1 MTKRAGG
8 GKKAAGIS
16 DATVQLRTGKGWK
29 EWFSILDHIGGKK
42 KTHRELVI
50 FLNQRYP
57 RLGGWWE
64 QMITVAYE
72 QARGLREKHQQA
84 SGFTANISKTVAV
97 PVAKLYRS
105 WADGAVRSRWLMG
118 KKLDVRKATP
128 HKSIRFTGDAG
139 KSNLEVNF
147 IARAAGKSQV
157 AVQQSRLA
165 DAKAVRRCKAYW
177 GDRLE
182 SLKAYLEK

>member
-1 MTKRAGG
+1 MKKAGG
-8 GKKAAGIS
+8 GKKTAAIS

-57 RLGGWWE
+57 RVGGWWE

-84 SGFTANISKTVAV
+84 SGFTANVSKTVGA
-97 PVAKLYRS
+97 PVARLYRAWTES
-105 WADGAVRSRWLMG
+105 STRSRWLRNM
-118 KKLDVRKATP
+118 KFAVRKATRN
-128 HKSIRFTGDAG
+128 KSLRITWEDG
-139 KSNLEVNF
+139 KTNLEVNF
-147 IARAAGKSQV
+147 YAKRAGKSQV
-157 AVQQSRLA
+157 VVQHNRLA
-165 DAKAVRRCKAYW
+165 DAKAVARSKAYW
-177 GDRLE
+177 GERLE
-182 SLKAYLEK
+182 ALKAYLEK